1 MTART
6 RVARALCGL
15 LAVPASLGAQGGVP
29 DTVTGV
35 VFDSLAREP
44 LAGAIVVGRPHVAA
58 AIADERGRFEL
69 VSDSLVQQLVV
80 HHPSLDLMGL
90 DGIGAARPDPR
101 GPWRDV
107 SLATPSFATIWR
119 AVCEGPMPVEQSGS
133 PTRGVLVGSARLAIA
148 RTGADE
154 AALPATG
161 PVLVAGAAVE
171 VAWRSP
177 LDGRTGSRR
186 ALTDS
191 MGTWALC
198 DVPVA
203 TELALAATSV
213 EAVSGVVRLAADARR
228 VRRID
233 LLLGRTGDRLGGI
246 VRGRIVDETGFPVAG
261 ARDREARLVHDAPT
275 NDAAEAIPGAP
286 EQQVDP
292 AHATRVGR
300 EPHDAAH
307 GLDARGRERQFG
319 RDRHVAQ
326 RPRAHRVGERPAAS
340 RASIERRSPRDLHRR
355 AGDEHGAR
363 GRQRGLVGAG
373 PRDGEP
379 RRAHQHAARG
389 RTRLFD
395 RHRPFAHRAPDG
407 RERRRRER
415 HVAPGATRVRTRRTD
430 AVEPHEVERR
440 MVHHE
445 LLHER
450 IAHEL
455 EAPSLVG
462 DRGGHVRTP
471 DHDGTRERFTGEGIE
486 DDAGDGVGH
495 APLGAQR
502 RGHGEQAAECAGDAR
517 PRGHGRSPYFVQ
529 KSTTAQLS
537 PSGW

>member
-6 RVARALCGL
+6 RVAGALCVL
-15 LAVPASLGAQGGVP
+15 LTVPASLGAQGGVP

-148 RTGADE
+148 RTGADG

-191 MGTWALC
+191 LGTWALC

-213 EAVSGVVRLAADARR
+213 EAVSGVVRLAPDARR

-261 ARDREARLVHDAPT
+261 ARVTVEGVETASATADRWGEFRLAAVPLGSHMLSAQAVGHTPVAQAIDVTATEASPVTVTLARVVPLEQVRDGQRVAIPVRVTDSVPSAGAAFGGGRGASLDPAVSLVA
-275 NDAAEAIPGAP
+275 NAAEWRA
-286 EQQVDP
+286 
-292 AHATRVGR
+292 
-300 EPHDAAH
+300 
-307 GLDARGRERQFG
+307 ARGLVPWLSGLPWIRARYVLRGGNAVAGGDPTEWKVDLRGAGNCRVHIFVDG
-319 RDRHVAQ
+319 RSTSIDRLNAVPFHEVAG
-326 RPRAHRVGERPAAS
+326 AEAYAS
-340 RASIERRSPRDLHRR
+340 RA
-355 AGDEHGAR
+355 
-363 GRQRGLVGAG
+363 V
-373 PRDGEP
+373 
-379 RRAHQHAARG
+379 
-389 RTRLFD
+389 
-395 RHRPFAHRAPDG
+395 APDRFAKAASG
-407 RERRRRER
+407 RECAV
-415 HVAPGATRVRTRRTD
+415 VALWT
-430 AVEPHEVERR
+430 E
-440 MVHHE
+440 
-445 LLHER
+445 
-450 IAHEL
+450 
-455 EAPSLVG
+455 
-462 DRGGHVRTP
+462 
-471 DHDGTRERFTGEGIE
+471 EG
-486 DDAGDGVGH
+486 
-495 APLGAQR
+495 LQR
-502 RGHGEQAAECAGDAR
+502 
-517 PRGHGRSPYFVQ
+517 
-529 KSTTAQLS
+529 
-537 PSGW
+537 